1 MAQSYFDMMMAK
13 EISNKIVCGP
23 PYLEA
28 CNSHATECNEHD
40 VQVEALEAEIE
51 DIKVKIV
58 EERERMRQ
66 KMQALAIQKE
76 IREQKKRDNLIRK
89 NIADRKDFKKHF
101 FKSKM
106 DVSSGGGSGS
116 VMRKN
121 DIH

>member
-1 MAQSYFDMMMAK
+1 MAQSYFDMMIAK
-13 EISNKIVCGP
+13 EISNEIVCGP
-23 PYLEA
+23 PYLKA

-40 VQVEALEAEIE
+40 AKVEALEAEIE

-66 KMQALAIQKE
+66 KMQAVAVQRQ
-76 IREQKKRDNLIRK
+76 IREEKKRDNLIRK
-89 NIADRKDFKKHF
+89 NIADRKDSKKHF

-116 VMRKN
+116 VMRR
-121 DIH
+121 I